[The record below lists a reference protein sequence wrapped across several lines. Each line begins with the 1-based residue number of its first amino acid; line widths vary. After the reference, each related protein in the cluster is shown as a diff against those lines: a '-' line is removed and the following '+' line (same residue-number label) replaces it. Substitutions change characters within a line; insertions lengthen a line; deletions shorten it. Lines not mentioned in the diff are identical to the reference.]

1 MEKIIRFGVSLPA
14 ELLKHFDRES
24 GRRRYANRSEA
35 IRDLMRD
42 WLVRRA
48 WSDSRSEV
56 VGTVT
61 LVYDH
66 HRRELVGELTEI
78 QHGAHRMIISS
89 QHIHLDDDNC
99 LEVVIIRGR
108 AGAVR
113 QLGERLRS
121 VRGVK
126 VGELVMASTGAGLD

>member
-1 MEKIIRFGVSLPA
+1 
-14 ELLKHFDRES
+14 
-24 GRRRYANRSEA
+24 
-35 IRDLMRD
+35 
-42 WLVRRA
+42 
-48 WSDSRSEV
+48 
-56 VGTVT
+56 GTVT

-126 VGELVMASTGAGLD
+126 VGELVMASTGAGLH